1 MENADEPQDKCLYD
15 EMKNSLGVSTLSFS
29 QKVWK
34 MPYSTCTTYTYNRL
48 KAPEPFH
55 PYDEHVYELSDVV
68 IIRGADGSSR
78 WYTNKG
84 LAPGV
89 LRQLTRREVS
99 DVESDERRRE
109 ECAWAYEQWDDE
121 RLAALMAE
129 LEVDDAGAAASSSAS
144 DPVSDTGRPTAEKV
158 QASAKAM
165 QAVARKL
172 EKTPRHACVDCGK
185 LCFLG
190 ERCCGVYAGV

>member
-15 EMKNSLGVSTLSFS
+15 EMKKSLGVIKLSFDKKIW
-29 QKVWK
+29 KV
-34 MPYSTCTTYTYNRL
+34 PNYTYNRPTVP
-48 KAPEPFH
+48 KPFH
-55 PYDEHVYELSDVV
+55 PYDEHVYELNDVV

-89 LRQLTRREVS
+89 LRQLTRCEVS
-99 DVESDERRRE
+99 DVEWDERRRE
-109 ECAWAYEQWDDE
+109 ECAWAYKRPDDE
-121 RLAALMAE
+121 SLAALMAA
-129 LEVDDAGAAASSSAS
+129 LEVDDAGTAASSSAS
-144 DPVSDTGRPTAEKV
+144 VSDTGRPTAEKI

-165 QAVARKL
+165 QAVARKI
-172 EKTPRHACVDCGK
+172 EKTPRHACVECGK

-190 ERCCGVYAGV
+190 ERCCGLYAGV